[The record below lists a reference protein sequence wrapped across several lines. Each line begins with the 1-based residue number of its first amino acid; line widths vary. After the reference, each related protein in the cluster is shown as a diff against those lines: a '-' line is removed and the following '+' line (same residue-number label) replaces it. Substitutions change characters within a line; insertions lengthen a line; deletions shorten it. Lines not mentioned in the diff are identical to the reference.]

1 MGLYF
6 QLPFT
11 YTGADFYALCTDA
24 MLNGIKRKI
33 AELDAAY
40 GADCALAPAR
50 QSADTHGLL
59 PSRQRR
65 RRVPARAAVEHASRP
80 TLTMERYLAGLPT
93 EQLAVQLTLPDFLQ
107 AARQLVP
114 SVSAAEL
121 AHYRRVQQSFATPSK
136 PKATGDPADHT
147 AAGASEEAPDK
158 AKAAPDQ
165 GPPQGAT
172 NGNGHEPAPT
182 DEGAGKGKKKGKG
195 KGKGKARAADLD
207 DDL

>member
-1 MGLYF
+1 MCF

-40 GADCALAPAR
+40 GNYSTLDLHRWQKSLFSVDHIQKPV
-50 QSADTHGLL
+50 L
-59 PSRQRR
+59 SRCSFFS
-65 RRVPARAAVEHASRP
+65 AVEHASRP

-93 EQLAVQLTLPDFLQ
+93 EQLTVQLTLPDFLQ
-107 AARQLVP
+107 AAKQLVP

-136 PKATGDPADHT
+136 SKATGDTADKT
-147 AAGASEEAPDK
+147 ATSASEEAPDK
-158 AKAAPDQ
+158 AKAAPHQ
-165 GPPQGAT
+165 GTPQGAA
-172 NGNGHEPAPT
+172 NGDGHEPAPT
-182 DEGAGKGKKKGKG
+182 DDGTGKGKKKGKD
-195 KGKGKARAADLD
+195 KGKGKARAAELD